1 MVRQHDNMIIWW
13 GWCKEKMLW
22 LVCLRDHGRSEA
34 NDLSSCGDLSQKMN
48 GSIPLMAWWA
58 ENLLVGPTAQFFIF
72 FQMFH
77 EAQVLPKFFPVLT
90 EAAKSARPPTW
101 VLHVKVKG
109 ISVSTITDIKRDQKR
124 WKLMTF
130 DVSLCKISGR
140 VSHLFFFQGKSET
153 TASTEATPISATK
166 MPCDISREIKSCFFH
181 RHVWIKSF
189 FEMSCLLFRCCRVI
203 NVSTF
208 CSGWPGG
215 TCSVFGG
222 LGSPTSLETWR
233 SWCEYS
239 LEFLENRK
247 SAWKTLFFLGG
258 WTNSWKGLKRCM
270 FSFFWVMTI
279 SGQSKECTLRPNS
292 SSWWP
297 RWA

>member
-1 MVRQHDNMIIWW
+1 MKIDDV
-13 GWCKEKMLW
+13 WC
-22 LVCLRDHGRSEA
+22 
-34 NDLSSCGDLSQKMN
+34 
-48 GSIPLMAWWA
+48 
-58 ENLLVGPTAQFFIF
+58 FFVQNF
-72 FQMFH
+72 WESFTSF
-77 EAQVLPKFFPVLT
+77 
-90 EAAKSARPPTW
+90 
-101 VLHVKVKG
+101 
-109 ISVSTITDIKRDQKR
+109 
-124 WKLMTF
+124 
-130 DVSLCKISGR
+130 
-140 VSHLFFFQGKSET
+140 FFFQGKSET
-153 TASTEATPISATK
+153 TASTEATRISATK

-239 LEFLENRK
+239 LELLENRK

-270 FSFFWVMTI
+270 FRFFWVMT
-279 SGQSKECTLRPNS
+279 SSDQSKECTLRPNS